1 MSKEILPERDALRL
15 IGAGPVALL
24 TSMFRGQ
31 PNVMTVGWLLPLS
44 LDPVLI
50 GVAIQSTRLSHEF
63 MTKSEQFG
71 VSIPTMELLP
81 AIHGCGEASGRD
93 QDKFQRF
100 GLTPEDPSVIDAPSI
115 GECVAHLECGVI
127 DRRSIGDHDLF
138 VGTVMHVIAD
148 ADAFRE
154 TWLPEDGV
162 QIAHHLGGDRY
173 AGMGNAYR
181 ASLPPEVDEAD

>member
-1 MSKEILPERDALRL
+1 MSKEPLFERDALRL
-15 IGAGPVALL
+15 IGAGPVVLL
-24 TSMFRGQ
+24 TSMFKGQ
-31 PNVMTVGWLLPLS
+31 PNVMTVGWLMPLS

-50 GVAIQSTRLSHEF
+50 GVAVQPSRLSHEF

-71 VSIPTMELLP
+71 ISVPTMDLLA
-81 AIHGCGEASGRD
+81 AIHGCGEESGRD
-93 QDKFQRF
+93 VDKFELFR
-100 GLTPEDPSVIDAPSI
+100 LTPQDPHEIDAPSI

-138 VGTVMHVIAD
+138 VGTVMHVTAE
-148 ADAFRE
+148 ASAFRD

-173 AGMGNAYR
+173 AGMGGAYR
-181 ASLPPEVDEAD
+181 ASSPPEANADA